1 MGMCGVCVGMHG
13 CVWVCTGVCGCARV
27 CAGVRMCARV
37 CTGVH
42 KCVQVYI
49 HVRGWVMVCVG
60 VHTRT
65 WVGVGV
71 HVCVWKFA
79 EVRGCLR
86 VCVLDEFSEYLLE
99 TGVNTSADF
108 NTYPIRIFFQA
119 PSQKG
124 TIYYIIYCGE
134 IYSIN
139 SKYFFA
145 FPMNR
150 LKEIQFQN

>member
-108 NTYPIRIFFQA
+108 NTYPIRIFFVCICF
-119 PSQKG
+119 SNFTLSLFKKNIH
-124 TIYYIIYCGE
+124 THTVNNVEFLTSLSLE
-134 IYSIN
+134 I
-139 SKYFFA
+139 KFF
-145 FPMNR
+145 
-150 LKEIQFQN
+150 

>member
-108 NTYPIRIFFQA
+108 NTYPIRIFFRSDYIQA
-119 PSQKG
+119 TEDEDVTKLFFFL
-124 TIYYIIYCGE
+124 TIFVFVRAVERLDYICV
-134 IYSIN
+134 
-139 SKYFFA
+139 SK
-145 FPMNR
+145 
-150 LKEIQFQN
+150 